1 MARSWTADATLPD
14 ATYTFTV
21 SSSDPAGNLSGSS
34 APVSVTVDTVAPA
47 DPGNMSL
54 PDEGTPLTGT
64 GEEGSTIT
72 VKDSGGTVI
81 GTGVVGSDGS
91 FSIALSPAQLD
102 PTTLTVTAT
111 DAAGNAS
118 ADVPLSLPTRRLSC
132 PVPVI
137 TAIVDDVDP
146 VTGDVKGKT
155 TNDTTPTLTGTAEAG
170 SVITIYQDGS
180 TTPLTTVTADGSG
193 NWSYT
198 PAALG
203 EGLHTFEVTATLNG
217 ATSGRSPAASVTVD
231 LTAPGTPTIGSV
243 IDDVGP
249 VTGPLTSGQTTN
261 DSQPTLTGTGA
272 VGDTISIYNNG
283 VLLDSVVVGN
293 TGT

>member
-1 MARSWTADATLPD
+1 M
-14 ATYTFTV
+14 
-21 SSSDPAGNLSGSS
+21 
-34 APVSVTVDTVAPA
+34 
-47 DPGNMSL
+47 
-54 PDEGTPLTGT
+54 
-64 GEEGSTIT
+64 
-72 VKDSGGTVI
+72 
-81 GTGVVGSDGS
+81 
-91 FSIALSPAQLD
+91 
-102 PTTLTVTAT
+102 
-111 DAAGNAS
+111 
-118 ADVPLSLPTRRLSC
+118 
-132 PVPVI
+132 PVI
-137 TAIVDDVDP
+137 TAIVDDADP

-217 ATSGRSPAASVTVD
+217 QTSGRSPAASVTVD
-231 LTAPGTPTIGSV
+231 LTAPGTPAIGAV

-249 VTGPLTSGQTTN
+249 GTGPLTSGQITN
-261 DSQPTLTGTGA
+261 DNQPTLTGTGA

-283 VLLDSVVVGN
+283 VLLGSVEVGN
-293 TGT
+293 TGTELHHARSCRG